1 MKPVISVLVLFI
13 VQFCIAQD
21 DGPYKTYHDNGQ
33 IETIGQHKNGERVG
47 EWKDFYPNGNLREEY
62 SFTKDE
68 KTKKPN
74 AILKM
79 AL

>member
-1 MKPVISVLVLFI
+1 MVKLKPLVR
-13 VQFCIAQD
+13 
-21 DGPYKTYHDNGQ
+21 T
-33 IETIGQHKNGERVG
+33 KNGERVG